1 MSDLVYAELELPPI
15 SFEKEEEEAKEE
27 PTVVVLELSPTDEN
41 SIQI

>member
-1 MSDLVYAELELPPI
+1 MSNLVYEELELPPI

-27 PTVVVLELSPTDEN
+27 STVVVLDLSPTDES